1 MDGWQDS
8 VGGNGLGASD
18 QAAGLRRWAEQ
29 QGLAL
34 PAEPPAAASPA
45 LAAEPAAAA
54 VAAAVEAPRE
64 RQTLMVVGLP
74 DSSAE
79 QSARA
84 WQTLQRWH
92 AHGHRWIG
100 DPHSWRIVALDADS
114 PHLSIL
120 ASQQARWALWVDS
133 DLDSFRRA
141 YLTLRRLAALGG
153 PWRLLV
159 LHPGIASHRGLLDN
173 LRDAA
178 AGYLGIELLLLG
190 EHPGGG

>member
-1 MDGWQDS
+1 MDMSRDAMT
-8 VGGNGLGASD
+8 GNGLGASD

-29 QGLAL
+29 QGLKL
-34 PAEPPAAASPA
+34 PDEPSPAQTHPAAAPQPA
-45 LAAEPAAAA
+45 SEVP
-54 VAAAVEAPRE
+54 VRE

-74 DSSAE
+74 DGSAQ

-92 AHGHRWIG
+92 ANGHRWIG
-100 DPHSWRIVALDADS
+100 DPHSWRIVALDTAS
-114 PHLSIL
+114 PHLTIL

-141 YLTLRRLAALGG
+141 YLTLRRLAEAGG
-153 PWRLLV
+153 PGRLLV
-159 LHPGIASHRGLLDN
+159 LHPGITSHRGLLDN

-178 AGYLGIELLLLG
+178 ASYLGIELLLLN
-190 EHPGGG
+190 EHPGAG